1 MKYVK
6 ITSPDICNGNGM
18 RVTIWFSGC
27 QHNCKGCH
35 NKWLQDY
42 NKGKDFDGS
51 AITEVYKQVAKPYI
65 SGITLSG
72 GDPLYQDEESL
83 EALADF
89 VKEFKEV
96 FHEKDVWLYTGFK
109 LQDIMNGTDALSV
122 CRQKVLENVDYV
134 VDGKFEIDKKDVRL
148 AFRGSSNQKI
158 WKLPEM
164 TEVSDE
170 TFRN

>member
-27 QHNCKGCH
+27 QHNCKGCQ

-42 NKGKDFDGS
+42 SKGKDFDGS
-51 AITEVYKQVAKPYI
+51 AISEVYRQVAKPYI
-65 SGITLSG
+65 NGITLSG

-83 EALADF
+83 KTLADF

-96 FHEKDVWLYTGFK
+96 FPEKDVWLYTGFK
-109 LQDIMNGTDALSV
+109 LQDIADGIDALTI
-122 CRQKVLENVDYV
+122 CRQEVLKHVDYV

-148 AFRGSSNQKI
+148 PFRSSSYQSSF
-158 WKLPEM
+158 KLP
-164 TEVSDE
+164 
-170 TFRN
+170 